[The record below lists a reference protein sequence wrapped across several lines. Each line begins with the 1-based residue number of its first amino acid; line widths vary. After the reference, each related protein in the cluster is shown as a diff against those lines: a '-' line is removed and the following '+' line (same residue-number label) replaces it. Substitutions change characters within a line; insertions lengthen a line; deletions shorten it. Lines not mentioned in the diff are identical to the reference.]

1 MIDSGVETMSTRQAA
16 RSSGFWWRNSA
27 FWLVYLGVSLMLG
40 FSYGGHWSGIVL
52 ISVMVS
58 LGLWVGSAL
67 IRRWAL
73 GHDWLQRDLL
83 GLTWRLLLA
92 VVIVAAATQ
101 VLTAAALLP
110 ALAWDWVQLPGQRA
124 NYRPVAVFGYWFN
137 TAIVLS
143 VWCALWTGR
152 RALQRARHSEMARL
166 RAEAQR
172 ATLEHQALR
181 ARLNPHF
188 VFNALNN
195 LRALINEDPVRAR
208 DMVTHLSSTLRHA
221 LVHTDGGWVSLA
233 EEWRVVQ
240 DYLAVEAIHY
250 EDRLRVR
257 TAIDP
262 AALSAR
268 LPPMALQLLVENAI
282 KHGIAVHPGGGELHI
297 RAHLDGQGLR
307 VEVDNPASQAASGEG
322 HGIGLA
328 YLRAQLGI
336 AAAGASSRDGSFLL
350 ERQGERMLARLEVR
364 Q

>member
-1 MIDSGVETMSTRQAA
+1 MGIAYRG
-16 RSSGFWWRNSA
+16 N
-27 FWLVYLGVSLMLG
+27 
-40 FSYGGHWSGIVL
+40 WSGGTL
-52 ISVMVS
+52 IYVMVA
-58 LGLWVGSAL
+58 LGLFAGSAL
-67 IRRWAL
+67 IRAWAL
-73 GHDWLQRDLL
+73 RHAWLQRDLL
-83 GLTWRLLLA
+83 GLAWRMTLA
-92 VVIVAAATQ
+92 VVIVAAAIQ
-101 VLTAAALLP
+101 LATAAVLLP
-110 ALAWDWVQLPGQRA
+110 AVAWEWVKLPGQRA
-124 NYRPVAVFGYWFN
+124 YYRPIDIFNYWLS

-152 RALQRARHSEMARL
+152 RALQRARHSEMAQL

-195 LRALINEDPVRAR
+195 LRALINEDPARAR

-221 LVHTDGGWVSLA
+221 LVHTDGGWVTLA

-250 EDRLRVR
+250 EGRLRVH
-257 TAIDP
+257 TDIDP

-282 KHGIAVHPGGGELHI
+282 KHGIAVYPGGGELQV
-297 RAHLDGQGLR
+297 RAQCECGVLR
-307 VEVDNPASQAASGEG
+307 LEVGNPAAPQTTTEG

-336 AAAGASSRDGSFLL
+336 DAAPSSSSRGTFRL
-350 ERQGERMLARLEVR
+350 ERQGERMLAHLEV
-364 Q
+364 QQ

>member
-16 RSSGFWWRNSA
+16 RSSGFWWANTGLWSG
-27 FWLVYLGVSLMLG
+27 YLGLSLGMG
-40 FSYGGHWSGIVL
+40 IAYRGNWSGGTL
-52 ISVMVS
+52 IYVTVAV
-58 LGLWVGSAL
+58 GLFVGSAS
-67 IRRWAL
+67 IRSWAL
-73 GHDWLQRDLL
+73 RHAWLQRDLL
-83 GLTWRLLLA
+83 GLTWRMALA
-92 VVIVAAATQ
+92 VVIVAAAIQ
-101 VLTAAALLP
+101 LFTAAVLLP
-110 ALAWDWVQLPGQRA
+110 ALAWDWVALPGQRA
-124 NYRPVAVFGYWFN
+124 YYRPIDTFNYWLS

-307 VEVDNPASQAASGEG
+307 VEVDNPVPQAASSEG

-350 ERQGERMLARLEVR
+350 ERQGERMLARLAVR

>member
-1 MIDSGVETMSTRQAA
+1 M
-16 RSSGFWWRNSA
+16 
-27 FWLVYLGVSLMLG
+27 
-40 FSYGGHWSGIVL
+40 
-52 ISVMVS
+52 
-58 LGLWVGSAL
+58 
-67 IRRWAL
+67 
-73 GHDWLQRDLL
+73 
-83 GLTWRLLLA
+83 
-92 VVIVAAATQ
+92 IVAAAIQ
-101 VLTAAALLP
+101 LFTAAVLLP
-110 ALAWDWVQLPGQRA
+110 ALAWDWVALPGQRA
-124 NYRPVAVFGYWFN
+124 YYRPIDTFNYWLS

-152 RALQRARHSEMARL
+152 RALQRARHSEMAQL

-195 LRALINEDPVRAR
+195 LRALINEDPARAR

-221 LVHTDGGWVSLA
+221 LVHTDGDWVTVA

-257 TAIDP
+257 TDSDP

-282 KHGIAVHPGGGELHI
+282 KHGIAVHPGGGELTI
-297 RAHLDGQGLR
+297 RVQLDGGWLR
-307 VEVDNPASQAASGEG
+307 VEVDNPAPHDASSAG
-322 HGIGLA
+322 HGIGLT
-328 YLRAQLGI
+328 YLRAQLGLDESRS
-336 AAAGASSRDGSFLL
+336 ASGRGTFLL
-350 ERQGERMLARLEVR
+350 ERQGEHMMARLQVR

>member
-1 MIDSGVETMSTRQAA
+1 METMSEKRTA
-16 RSSGFWWRNSA
+16 RDTGFWWANAGLWSC
-27 FWLVYLGVSLMLG
+27 YLGLSLGMG
-40 FSYGGHWSGIVL
+40 IAYRGNWSGGTL
-52 ISVMVS
+52 IYVMVA
-58 LGLWVGSAL
+58 LGLFAGSAA
-67 IRRWAL
+67 IRAWAL
-73 GHDWLQRDLL
+73 RHAWLQRDLL
-83 GLTWRLLLA
+83 GITWRMTLA
-92 VVIVAAATQ
+92 VVIVAAAIQ
-101 VLTAAALLP
+101 LATAAVLLP
-110 ALAWDWVQLPGQRA
+110 AVAWEWVKLPGQRA
-124 NYRPVAVFGYWFN
+124 YYRPIDIFNYWLS

-152 RALQRARHSEMARL
+152 RALQRARHSEMAQL

-221 LVHTDGGWVSLA
+221 LVHTDGGWVTLA

-250 EDRLRVR
+250 EDRLRVH
-257 TAIDP
+257 TDIEP

-282 KHGIAVHPGGGELHI
+282 KHGIAVHPGGGELTI
-297 RAHLDGQGLR
+297 RVRLDGGRLR
-307 VEVDNPASQAASGEG
+307 VAVDNPAAHDASSEG

-336 AAAGASSRDGSFLL
+336 DAAPSSSSRGTFLL
-350 ERQGERMLARLEVR
+350 ERQGERMLARLEV
-364 Q
+364 QQ

>member
-1 MIDSGVETMSTRQAA
+1 VETMSEKRTA
-16 RSSGFWWRNSA
+16 RDTGFWWANAGLWSC
-27 FWLVYLGVSLMLG
+27 YLGLSLGMG
-40 FSYGGHWSGIVL
+40 IAYRGNWSGGTL
-52 ISVMVS
+52 IYVMVA
-58 LGLWVGSAL
+58 LGLFAGSAA
-67 IRRWAL
+67 IRAWAL
-73 GHDWLQRDLL
+73 RHAWLQRDLL
-83 GLTWRLLLA
+83 GVTWRMTLA
-92 VVIVAAATQ
+92 VVIVAAAIQ
-101 VLTAAALLP
+101 LATAAVLLP
-110 ALAWDWVQLPGQRA
+110 AVAWEWVKLPGQRA
-124 NYRPVAVFGYWFN
+124 YYRPIDIFNYWLS

-152 RALQRARHSEMARL
+152 RALQRARHSEMAQL

-221 LVHTDGGWVSLA
+221 LVHTDGGWVTLA

-250 EDRLRVR
+250 EDRLRVH
-257 TAIDP
+257 TDIEP

-282 KHGIAVHPGGGELHI
+282 KHGIAVHPGGGELTI
-297 RAHLDGQGLR
+297 RVRLDGGRLR
-307 VEVDNPASQAASGEG
+307 VAVDNPAAHDASSEG

-336 AAAGASSRDGSFLL
+336 DAAPSSSSRGTFLL
-350 ERQGERMLARLEVR
+350 ERQGERMLVRLEV
-364 Q
+364 QQ

>member
-1 MIDSGVETMSTRQAA
+1 METMSEKRTA
-16 RSSGFWWRNSA
+16 RDTGFWWRNSA
-27 FWLVYLGVSLMLG
+27 FWLVYLGVSLLLG
-40 FSYGGHWSGIVL
+40 FTYGGHWSGIVL

-58 LGLWVGSAL
+58 LSLWAGSAF
-67 IRRWAL
+67 IRGWAL
-73 GHDWLQRDLL
+73 RDDWLQRDLL

-92 VVIVAAATQ
+92 VVIVAAAAQ

-124 NYRPVAVFGYWFN
+124 NYRPAAVFGYWFN
-137 TAIVLS
+137 TAIVLG

-152 RALQRARHSEMARL
+152 RALQRARHSEMAQL

-195 LRALINEDPVRAR
+195 LRALINEDPARAR

-221 LVHTDGGWVSLA
+221 LVHTDGDWVTLA

-250 EDRLRVR
+250 EDRLRVVR
-257 TAIDP
+257 DVPPDTLEAMLP
-262 AALSAR
+262 A
-268 LPPMALQLLVENAI
+268 MALQLLVENAI
-282 KHGIAVHPGGGELHI
+282 KHGIAVVPGGGEI
-297 RAHLDGQGLR
+297 TIALR
-307 VEVDNPASQAASGEG
+307 REEDQLQVTVTNPLPLAAAAPG
-322 HGIGLA
+322 HGVGLA
-328 YLRAQLGI
+328 YLQAQLGR
-336 AAAGASSRDGSFLL
+336 GTVDLQRS
-350 ERQGERMLARLEVR
+350 GERMIARLVVP

>member
-1 MIDSGVETMSTRQAA
+1 METMSEKRTA
-16 RSSGFWWRNSA
+16 RDTGFWWANAGLWSC
-27 FWLVYLGVSLMLG
+27 YLGLSLGMG
-40 FSYGGHWSGIVL
+40 IAYRGNWSGGTL
-52 ISVMVS
+52 IYVMVA
-58 LGLWVGSAL
+58 LGLFAGSAA
-67 IRRWAL
+67 IRAWAL
-73 GHDWLQRDLL
+73 RHAWLQRDLL
-83 GLTWRLLLA
+83 GITWRMTLA
-92 VVIVAAATQ
+92 VVIVAAAIQ
-101 VLTAAALLP
+101 LATAAVLLP
-110 ALAWDWVQLPGQRA
+110 AVAWEWVKLPGQRA
-124 NYRPVAVFGYWFN
+124 YYRPIDIFNYWLS

-152 RALQRARHSEMARL
+152 RALQRARHSEMAQL

-195 LRALINEDPVRAR
+195 LRALINEDPARAR

-221 LVHTDGGWVSLA
+221 LVHTDGGWVTLA

-250 EDRLRVR
+250 EDRLRVH
-257 TAIDP
+257 TDIEP

-282 KHGIAVHPGGGELHI
+282 KHGIAVHPGGGERHV
-297 RAHLDGQGLR
+297 RAQCECGVLR
-307 VEVDNPASQAASGEG
+307 LEVGNPAAPQTTTEG

-336 AAAGASSRDGSFLL
+336 DAAPSSSSRGTFLL
-350 ERQGERMLARLEVR
+350 ERQGERMLARLEV
-364 Q
+364 QQ

>member
-1 MIDSGVETMSTRQAA
+1 MSEKRAA
-16 RSSGFWWRNSA
+16 RDSGFWWRNSA
-27 FWLVYLGVSLMLG
+27 VWLAYLGVSLLLG
-40 FSYGGHWSGIVL
+40 FTYGGHWSGIVL
-52 ISVMVS
+52 ISAMVS
-58 LGLWVGSAL
+58 LSLWVGSAF
-67 IRRWAL
+67 IRGYAL
-73 GHDWLQRDLL
+73 RHDWLKRDLL

-92 VVIVAAATQ
+92 VVIVAAAAQ

-124 NYRPVAVFGYWFN
+124 NYRPAAVFGYWFN

-152 RALQRARHSEMARL
+152 RALQRARHSEMAQL

-195 LRALINEDPVRAR
+195 LRALINEDPARAR

-221 LVHTDGGWVSLA
+221 LVHTDGGWVTLA

-250 EDRLRVR
+250 EDRLRVH
-257 TAIDP
+257 TDIEP
-262 AALSAR
+262 VALSAR

-282 KHGIAVHPGGGELHI
+282 KHGIAVHPGGGALTI
-297 RAHLDGQGLR
+297 RVRLDGGWLR
-307 VEVDNPASQAASGEG
+307 VEVDNPAANDASSEG

-328 YLRAQLGI
+328 YLRAQLSI
-336 AAAGASSRDGSFLL
+336 DAAPSSSSRGTFLL
-350 ERQGERMLARLEVR
+350 ERLGERMLARLEV
-364 Q
+364 QQ

>member
-1 MIDSGVETMSTRQAA
+1 MSEKRTA
-16 RSSGFWWRNSA
+16 RDTGFWWRNSA
-27 FWLVYLGVSLMLG
+27 VWLAYLGVSLLLG
-40 FSYGGHWSGIVL
+40 LTYGGHWSGIVL

-58 LGLWVGSAL
+58 LSLWVGSAF
-67 IRRWAL
+67 IRGWAL
-73 GHDWLQRDLL
+73 RHDWLQRDLL

-101 VLTAAALLP
+101 LLTATALLP

-124 NYRPVAVFGYWFN
+124 NYRPAAVFGYWFN
-137 TAIVLS
+137 TAIVLG

-152 RALQRARHSEMARL
+152 RALQRARHSEMAQL

-195 LRALINEDPVRAR
+195 LRALINEDPARAR
-208 DMVTHLSSTLRHA
+208 AMVTHLSSTLRHA
-221 LVHTDGGWVSLA
+221 LVHTDGDWVTLA

-240 DYLAVEAIHY
+240 DYLAVEVIHY
-250 EDRLRVR
+250 EDRLRVH
-257 TAIDP
+257 TDIDP

-282 KHGIAVHPGGGELHI
+282 KHGIAVHPGGGELHL
-297 RAHLDGQGLR
+297 RAHLEGDRLR
-307 VEVDNPASQAASGEG
+307 VEVDNPVAHDASSEG

-328 YLRAQLGI
+328 YLRAQIGI
-336 AAAGASSRDGSFLL
+336 DATPSPSSRGTFLL
-350 ERQGERMLARLEVR
+350 ERQGERMLARLEV
-364 Q
+364 QQ

>member
-1 MIDSGVETMSTRQAA
+1 METMSEKRTA
-16 RSSGFWWRNSA
+16 RDTGFWWANAGLWSC
-27 FWLVYLGVSLMLG
+27 YLGLSLGMG
-40 FSYGGHWSGIVL
+40 IAYRGNWSGGTL
-52 ISVMVS
+52 IYVMVA
-58 LGLWVGSAL
+58 LGLFAGSAA
-67 IRRWAL
+67 IRAWAL
-73 GHDWLQRDLL
+73 RHAWLQRDLL
-83 GLTWRLLLA
+83 GITWRMTLA
-92 VVIVAAATQ
+92 VVIVAAAIQ
-101 VLTAAALLP
+101 LATAAVLLP
-110 ALAWDWVQLPGQRA
+110 AVAWEWVKLPGQRA
-124 NYRPVAVFGYWFN
+124 YYRPIDIFNYWLS

-152 RALQRARHSEMARL
+152 RALQRARHSEMAQL

-221 LVHTDGGWVSLA
+221 LVHTDGGWVTLA

-250 EDRLRVR
+250 EDRLRVH
-257 TAIDP
+257 TDIEP

-282 KHGIAVHPGGGELHI
+282 KHGIAVHPGGGELTI
-297 RAHLDGQGLR
+297 RVRLDGGWLR
-307 VEVDNPASQAASGEG
+307 VAVDNPAAHDASSEG

-336 AAAGASSRDGSFLL
+336 DAAPSSSSRGTFLL
-350 ERQGERMLARLEVR
+350 ERQGERMLARLEV
-364 Q
+364 QQ

>member
-1 MIDSGVETMSTRQAA
+1 MSEKRTA
-16 RSSGFWWRNSA
+16 RDTGFWWRNSA
-27 FWLVYLGVSLMLG
+27 VWLAHLGVSLLLG
-40 FSYGGHWSGIVL
+40 FTYGGHWSGIVL

-58 LGLWVGSAL
+58 LCLWVGSAF
-67 IRRWAL
+67 IRGWAL
-73 GHDWLQRDLL
+73 RHDWLQRDLL

-101 VLTAAALLP
+101 LLTATALLP

-124 NYRPVAVFGYWFN
+124 NYRPAAVFGYWFN
-137 TAIVLS
+137 TAIVLG

-152 RALQRARHSEMARL
+152 RALQRARHSEMAQL

-195 LRALINEDPVRAR
+195 LRALINEDPARAR

-221 LVHTDGGWVSLA
+221 LVHTEGGWVTLA

-250 EDRLRVR
+250 EDRLRVH
-257 TAIDP
+257 TDIDP

-282 KHGIAVHPGGGELHI
+282 KHGIAVHPGGGELHLCANLEGG
-297 RAHLDGQGLR
+297 RLQ
-307 VEVDNPASQAASGEG
+307 VEVDNPAAHDAGSGG

-336 AAAGASSRDGSFLL
+336 DAVPSSSDRGTFLL
-350 ERQGERMLARLEVR
+350 ERQGARVLARLEV
-364 Q
+364 QQ

>member
-1 MIDSGVETMSTRQAA
+1 MSEKRTA
-16 RSSGFWWRNSA
+16 RDAGFWWRNSA
-27 FWLVYLGVSLMLG
+27 VWLAYLGVSLLLG

-58 LGLWVGSAL
+58 LSLWVGSAF
-67 IRRWAL
+67 IRGYAL
-73 GHDWLQRDLL
+73 RHDWLQRDLL

-92 VVIVAAATQ
+92 VVIVAAAAQ

-124 NYRPVAVFGYWFN
+124 NYRPTAVFGYWFN

-152 RALQRARHSEMARL
+152 RALQRARHSEMAQL

-195 LRALINEDPVRAR
+195 LRALINEDPARAR

-221 LVHTDGGWVSLA
+221 LVHTDGGWVTLA

-250 EDRLRVR
+250 EDRLRVH
-257 TAIDP
+257 TDIEP

-282 KHGIAVHPGGGELHI
+282 KHGIAVHPGGGELTI
-297 RAHLDGQGLR
+297 RVCLDGGRLR
-307 VEVDNPASQAASGEG
+307 VEVDNPASHDATSEG

-328 YLRAQLGI
+328 YLRAQLGSD
-336 AAAGASSRDGSFLL
+336 ATPSSSSRGTFLL
-350 ERQGERMLARLEVR
+350 ERLGERMLARLEV
-364 Q
+364 QQ

>member
-1 MIDSGVETMSTRQAA
+1 MSEKRTA
-16 RSSGFWWRNSA
+16 RDTGFWWRNSA
-27 FWLVYLGVSLMLG
+27 VWLAYLGVSLLLG
-40 FSYGGHWSGIVL
+40 FTYGGHWSGIVL

-58 LGLWVGSAL
+58 LSLWAGSAF
-67 IRRWAL
+67 IRGWAL
-73 GHDWLQRDLL
+73 RHDWLQRDLL

-92 VVIVAAATQ
+92 VVIVAAAAQ

-124 NYRPVAVFGYWFN
+124 NYRPAAVVGYWFN

-152 RALQRARHSEMARL
+152 RALQRARHSEMAQL

-195 LRALINEDPVRAR
+195 LRALINEDPARAR

-221 LVHTDGGWVSLA
+221 LVHTDGGWVTLA
-233 EEWRVVQ
+233 EEWRVVK

-250 EDRLRVR
+250 EDRLRVH
-257 TAIDP
+257 TDIDP

-282 KHGIAVHPGGGELHI
+282 KHGIAVHPGGGELHL
-297 RAHLDGQGLR
+297 RAQLEGDRLR
-307 VEVDNPASQAASGEG
+307 VEVDNPAAHDAGSEG

-336 AAAGASSRDGSFLL
+336 DAVPPSSGRGRFLL
-350 ERQGERMLARLEVR
+350 ERQGERVLARLEV
-364 Q
+364 QQ

>member
-1 MIDSGVETMSTRQAA
+1 MSEKRAA
-16 RSSGFWWRNSA
+16 RDSGFWWRNSA
-27 FWLVYLGVSLMLG
+27 VWLVYLGVSLLLG
-40 FSYGGHWSGIVL
+40 FTYGGHWSGIVL
-52 ISVMVS
+52 ISVMVTLS
-58 LGLWVGSAL
+58 LWVGSAF
-67 IRRWAL
+67 IRGYAL
-73 GHDWLQRDLL
+73 RHDWLQRDLL

-92 VVIVAAATQ
+92 VVIVAAAAQ

-124 NYRPVAVFGYWFN
+124 NYRPAAVFGYWFN

-152 RALQRARHSEMARL
+152 RALQRARHSEMAQL

-195 LRALINEDPVRAR
+195 LRALINEDPARAR

-221 LVHTDGGWVSLA
+221 LVHTDGGWVTLA

-250 EDRLRVR
+250 EGRLRVH
-257 TAIDP
+257 TDIDP

-282 KHGIAVHPGGGELHI
+282 KHGIAVYPGGGELHV
-297 RAHLDGQGLR
+297 RAQCECGVLR
-307 VEVDNPASQAASGEG
+307 LEVGNPAVPQTTTEG

-336 AAAGASSRDGSFLL
+336 DAAPSSSSRGTFRL
-350 ERQGERMLARLEVR
+350 ERQGERMLAHLEI
-364 Q
+364 QQ